1 MKETLLQMADIIHLS
16 PARQAQI
23 YFTVQLNVPEKSLRL
38 TTSSSMFLESRSGV
52 QPTHIVLAEATFHA
66 GMAVSC
72 LEEWL
77 KDQDIKYSM
86 DEKFEEGHLIAKV
99 TLL

>member
-23 YFTVQLNVPEKSLRL
+23 YFTVQVNVPEKSLKL
-38 TTSSSMFLESRSGV
+38 TTASSMFLERRSGI
-52 QPTHIVLAEATFHA
+52 QPSRIVLAEATFHA
-66 GMAVSC
+66 GLAISC

-77 KDQDIKYSM
+77 KDQEIAYSIK
-86 DEKFEEGHLIAKV
+86 EQFVAGHMVAKV
-99 TLL
+99 TLK